1 MSGVFEKAPAYEEAT
16 AEVAPVE
23 EPTARR
29 KPKGRMLKR
38 VLKGIGVTLLV
49 LVVLGVLLYSFGS
62 MQSPSSEVRQAY
74 AAGVATGQ
82 VPAIGQSFHIPIP
95 GCVCH
100 SPDPVLQMQHESRH
114 VKDCMTAGCHGG

>member
-1 MSGVFEKAPAYEEAT
+1 VSDVFEKTSRYEEPAGLDAPAEQAS
-16 AEVAPVE
+16 P
-23 EPTARR
+23 PN
-29 KPKGRMLKR
+29 PKGRVLKQ
-38 VLKGIGVTLLV
+38 VLKGIGGTLLV
-49 LVVLGVLLYSFGS
+49 LVVLVVLLYNFGS

-74 AAGVATGQ
+74 AAGVATGK

-114 VKDCMTAGCHGG
+114 VKDCAGCHSR